1 MKYSIEAR
9 EGYLH
14 AALAGRETADE
25 MREFLLAVHAACG
38 EHQSPKILIAIR
50 QSRPVFKAEDYG
62 LGAETRS
69 YARTLVTPAC
79 QVALV
84 GDTEELHAAHEHI
97 EVVAR
102 QQNINARAFRTELAA
117 LGWLRGAS
125 APTRRYRLTRTVIAG
140 APDDAGVYA
149 LWDGEELIYYGRA
162 DGKGAGDGPTIRS
175 RLMDHYQGRVDA
187 QTKRATHYG
196 WELCK
201 DPVARELELLR
212 EHQRQ
217 FGKLPRLNNTQ
228 AAA

>member
-9 EGYLH
+9 DGYLH

-25 MREFLLAVHAACG
+25 MREFLHAVHAACG
-38 EHQSPKILIAIR
+38 EHRSPKILMAIR
-50 QSRPVFKAEDYG
+50 RSRPVFKPEDYG
-62 LGAETRS
+62 LSG
-69 YARTLVTPAC
+69 YANALVTPAC
-79 QVALV
+79 QVALL
-84 GDTEELHAAHEHI
+84 GDTEELHAAHEYI
-97 EVVAR
+97 EMVAR
-102 QQNINARAFRTELAA
+102 QQNINARAFRSESAA
-117 LGWLRGAS
+117 LGWLRGAT
-125 APTRRYRLTRTVIAG
+125 APTRRYRFTRTVIAG

-162 DGKGAGDGPTIRS
+162 QGEGITIRS

-201 DPVARELELLR
+201 DTVAREAELLR

-217 FGKLPRLNNTQ
+217 FGKLPRLNTQQ
-228 AAA
+228 AA